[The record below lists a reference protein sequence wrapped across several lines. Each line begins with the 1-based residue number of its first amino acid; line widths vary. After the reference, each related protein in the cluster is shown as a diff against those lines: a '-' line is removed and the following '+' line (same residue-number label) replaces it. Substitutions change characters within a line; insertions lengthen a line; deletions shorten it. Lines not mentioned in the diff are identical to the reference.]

1 MSDATPPPPAPEQPV
16 TPPPAAAPAPAYAP
30 GTPAPKQTLS
40 LVSFIVGL
48 VALVF
53 SWVPILGLLAG
64 IAGIVIGV
72 MARKRE
78 PAAPK
83 WMWIVG
89 IIAGAVAILIGLIT
103 LIGWII
109 SLVYLAS
116 LGSIANTY

>member
-1 MSDATPPPPAPEQPV
+1 MSDATPPPPAPEPPA
-16 TPPPAAAPAPAYAP
+16 TPPAAPAYAP
-30 GTPAPKQTLS
+30 AAAGPKQTVS

-48 VALVF
+48 AALVF

-64 IAGIVIGV
+64 IAAIIIGV
-72 MARKRE
+72 IARKRE

-89 IIAGAVAILIGLIT
+89 VIAGAVAALIGLIT

-116 LGSIANTY
+116 LGSIVSTY

>member
-16 TPPPAAAPAPAYAP
+16 TPPPAAAAAPAYAP
-30 GTPAPKQTLS
+30 GTPGPKQTLS
-40 LVSFIVGL
+40 LVGFIVGL
-48 VALVF
+48 AALVF

-64 IAGIVIGV
+64 IAGIIISL
-72 MARKRE
+72 MARTRE

-89 IIAGAVAILIGLIT
+89 LIAGAVAALIGLLT

-116 LGSIANTY
+116 LGSVVSTY